1 MYFDP
6 LYWLLIGAG
15 MALSIWA
22 QYRVKSTFGRYGRV
36 GTSSGMTGAQVAQRI
51 LADHRISDVRIEPIA
66 GQLTDHYDPRSKTLR
81 LSQPVFQSSS
91 MAGWAW
97 PRTKWD
103 TPSSTPPAT
112 LRWASGRHGSRWPIS
127 AVVCRCSSSWPRS

>member
-91 MAGWAW
+91 MAAVGVAAHEVGHAIQHSMSYAPLSFRSAW
-97 PRTKWD
+97 VPV
-103 TPSSTPPAT
+103 
-112 LRWASGRHGSRWPIS
+112 ASLGGGLSVFVIT
-127 AVVCRCSSSWPRS
+127 